1 MSLSPEEIRHVSI
14 SHSIRGYDRR
24 ETDRLLARIADSFE
38 SVWHQR
44 TDLYAEVKRLEAEL
58 QDAGRLEQLQKEEIA
73 DLQERVNDLEPTIAT
88 LRHEVERLEAA
99 RETLLADRER
109 AQAEQGELRKSLLEQ
124 AQQEVA
130 HERAL
135 MAMKHKKLSEFL
147 LAALKDVEQTST
159 NGSANVHDLGEL
171 EALRDELSSTE

>member
-24 ETDRLLARIADSFE
+24 ETDQLLATIAASFE

-44 TDLYAEVKRLEAEL
+44 TNLYAEVKRLEAEL
-58 QDAGRLEQLQKEEIA
+58 QDAGRLEQLQKQQIA
-73 DLQERVNDLEPTIAT
+73 DLQERLKDLEPTIAT
-88 LRHEVERLEAA
+88 LREEIERLEAA
-99 RETLLADRER
+99 REALLADRER
-109 AQAEQGELRKSLLEQ
+109 ARAEQSTLRSSLVEQ

-135 MAMKHKKLSEFL
+135 MDMKHKKLSEFL
-147 LAALKDVEQTST
+147 LAALKDVEQAST
-159 NGSANVHDLGEL
+159 NGSANVHDLAEW
-171 EALRDELSSTE
+171 EALRDELSSTD